1 MRYWLDYIMI
11 TPSYPPRVGGVEK
24 HVFEVHLAL
33 KRMGLRGE
41 IVVFKEPPAGTE
53 NTEDV
58 IWIPFRRLW
67 GWVPKT
73 ARLRVTLKLA
83 NLFRKE
89 KPKVIHFHDGT
100 IYAFVSLLRFCG
112 LLERTYMTFH
122 GWEGVYPPAPQAI
135 SKRQRIAN
143 TVQGSIAIG
152 DFIEKWYGTRSDIV
166 NYGGVDVGRY
176 GSLKTADHDPNVLR
190 IGYFGRLEPDTG
202 ILEVVETVQKCG
214 NKSDKKVRLDI
225 YGEGSLRDK
234 LLSIMKKNQLTDITI
249 LPPVRDTSSILAK
262 YKIVVASGYLTILE
276 ALCAERIVFAQYH
289 NALREDYLRMHP
301 AASSMF
307 ICKSVDDFS
316 AGISL
321 CLSDPEGVIVK
332 CRVGWDWAKKQSWES
347 VAIMYA
353 NLWNLKV

>member
-1 MRYWLDYIMI
+1 MDYIMI

-24 HVFEVHLAL
+24 HVFEVHSTL
-33 KRMGLRGE
+33 KRTGLSGK
-41 IVVFKEPPAGTE
+41 IVVFKKAPAGTE

-58 IWIPFRRLW
+58 IWISFRRLW

-73 ARLRVTLKLA
+73 ARLLVTLKLA

-112 LLERTYMTFH
+112 LRKKTYMTFH
-122 GWEGVYPPAPQAI
+122 GWEGICPPAASAI
-135 SKRQRIAN
+135 QKRQKIAK
-143 TVQGSIAIG
+143 TVQGSLAIG

-176 GSLKTADHDPNVLR
+176 GSLKTADHDSNVLR

-202 ILEVVETVQKCG
+202 ILEVVEAVQKCG

-234 LLSIMKKNQLTDITI
+234 LLSIVGEETSVDIAI
-249 LPPVRDTSSILAK
+249 YPPVKDTTTMLAK

-289 NALREDYLRMHP
+289 NPLREDYLRMHP
-301 AASSMF
+301 AAASMF
-307 ICKSVDDFS
+307 ICKSSGDFS
-316 AGISL
+316 KAISQ
-321 CLSDPEGVIVK
+321 CQSDPEGVI
-332 CRVGWDWAKKQSWES
+332 RISQPGWAWAKQQSWES
-347 VAIMYA
+347 VAKVYTR
-353 NLWNLKV
+353 LWGM